1 MATKKKGIVAK
12 SPSRKKIAKKKAVA
26 KKAVSRKKT
35 AKKSVSKK
43 SATRKTGKGKATIS
57 AADARIRRKMIAETA
72 YFLSLQRRSKEGSAL
87 EDWLT
92 AEAQVDQKLTSQKD

>member
-1 MATKKKGIVAK
+1 MATKKKGVVAK

-35 AKKSVSKK
+35 AKKTAGKNPAVRKASNRKAAASSV
-43 SATRKTGKGKATIS
+43 G
-57 AADARIRRKMIAETA
+57 ARTRRKMIAETA
-72 YFLSLQRRSKEGSAL
+72 YFLSLQRRSEEGSAL

>member
-26 KKAVSRKKT
+26 KKT
-35 AKKSVSKK
+35 
-43 SATRKTGKGKATIS
+43 TGKNPAVHKS
-57 AADARIRRKMIAETA
+57 SNRQAAASSVGARIRRKIIAETA
-72 YFLSLQRRSKEGSAL
+72 YFLSLQRRSEESSAL

-92 AEAQVDQKLTSQKD
+92 AEAQVDQKLTNQKD